1 MNKLLVFDVWAD
13 YAHFRTY
20 YTTSSPLSFGFPPKP
35 TLYGLI
41 SAVIGLEKEEND
53 YLRHFQNGAC
63 RLAVCMVSRIR
74 KVRWTLN
81 LINTKDQRGDSLF
94 LPIKKAGHAPRTQ
107 IRTEFVKNPKYRI
120 YFQHEDDAIYDKLKD
135 HLQAHCAVYTPV
147 LGLSELLANFKYVG
161 EVHAS
166 EKQSSDWIALDSIVP
181 ESFLTD
187 DHAVELDPETE
198 LFQVMVPMEMT
209 PERIVSRYE
218 RVFYERLAKPHK
230 YRVTRYWETENDRNI
245 ILF

>member
-41 SAVIGLEKEEND
+41 SAIIGLEKEEND
-53 YLRHFQNGAC
+53 YLRYFQNSAC
-63 RLAVCMVSRIR
+63 RMAVCISSRLR
-74 KVRWTLN
+74 KVRWTIN

-94 LPIKKAGHAPRTQ
+94 LPIKKGAHAPRTQ
-107 IRTEFVKNPKYRI
+107 IRTEFVKDPRYRI
-120 YFQHEDDAIYDKLKD
+120 YFQHQNEAIYQKLKD
-135 HLQAHCAVYTPV
+135 NLHAHTAVYTPV
-147 LGLSELLANFKYVG
+147 FGLSELLANFQYVA
-161 EVHAS
+161 EVEAT
-166 EKQSSDWIALDSIVP
+166 EKQSADWIELHSIVP
-181 ESFLTD
+181 ESTLANER
-187 DHAVELDPETE
+187 AVDLNPETE

-209 PERIVSRYE
+209 PERIVTRYE
-218 RVFYERLAKPHK
+218 RVFFERLAKPHK
-230 YRVTRYWETENDRNI
+230 YQVTRYWETSDGKNI